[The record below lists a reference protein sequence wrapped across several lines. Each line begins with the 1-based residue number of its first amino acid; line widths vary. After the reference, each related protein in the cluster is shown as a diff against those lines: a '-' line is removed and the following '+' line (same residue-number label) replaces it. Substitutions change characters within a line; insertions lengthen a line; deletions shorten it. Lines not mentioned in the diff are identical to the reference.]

1 MKRRPPKKCARYEQD
16 DDFDISDG
24 KNGDDDFV
32 PSRSRYVYE
41 YYLFLF
47 LFFFKKNFSFNL
59 ELLMVIVEQ

>member
-1 MKRRPPKKCARYEQD
+1 LKRRPPKKRARYEQD

-47 LFFFKKNFSFNL
+47 FFKKNFSFNL

>member
-1 MKRRPPKKCARYEQD
+1 LKRRPPKKRARYEQD

-41 YYLFLF
+41 YYLFF
-47 LFFFKKNFSFNL
+47 SSKKNFSFNL